1 MLTTD
6 QIGKIEIK
14 KTSQKY
20 LNKWNIFQIKMVFLV
35 LITR

>member
-1 MLTTD
+1 MPITE

-20 LNKWNIFQIKMVFLV
+20 LNSEISFK
-35 LITR
+35 